1 MRAENF
7 SSPESLRGGRFE
19 SDGTVGVLFDV
30 ALTVSRRVTRRVDE
44 KIFKSRIPARGLFF
58 LSGSVKIR
66 GMKKYFL
73 ARLIQLVPI
82 LFGVTFLTFGMMQ
95 FAADDAVD
103 KIFEQSGSV
112 SEEIKAAKRA
122 ELGLDQPFMIQYGR
136 WLGGV
141 LTGDMGTSFISGKPV
156 FETFADKLPA
166 TIELMLVSIVLTIFI
181 ATPAGIIAAVNQNR
195 PLDLLI
201 RTVSFVG
208 NSLPNFFV
216 GLLLIYVL
224 ALKLNLLPII
234 GQNVTMPALTLTIA
248 MGAKYTRQIR
258 AVVLEELDK
267 PYVTGARS
275 RGVDEITILIKS
287 VLRSSLIMIITLLA
301 LSMGSLLGG
310 TAIVETIFMW
320 DGVGKM
326 AVDAILMRDYPLIQA
341 YVVWM
346 AIIYVMMNLAA
357 DLLYHWIDPRV
368 RYGEAAS

>member
-1 MRAENF
+1 M
-7 SSPESLRGGRFE
+7 
-19 SDGTVGVLFDV
+19 
-30 ALTVSRRVTRRVDE
+30 
-44 KIFKSRIPARGLFF
+44 
-58 LSGSVKIR
+58 
-66 GMKKYFL
+66 
-73 ARLIQLVPI
+73 PI

-112 SEEIKAAKRA
+112 SEEVKAAKRA
-122 ELGLDQPFMIQYGR
+122 ELGLDQPFLIQYGR

-141 LTGDMGTSFISGKPV
+141 LTGDMGRSFISGKLV

-166 TIELMLVSIVLTIFI
+166 TIELMLVSILLTILV
-181 ATPAGIIAAVNQNR
+181 ATPLGILAAVKQNR
-195 PLDLLI
+195 PLDYAI
-201 RTVSFVG
+201 RTLTFVG

-234 GQNVTMPALTLTIA
+234 GQNVIMPALTLTIA

-267 PYVTGARS
+267 PYVIGARS
-275 RGVDEITILIKS
+275 RGVDEVTILIKS

-346 AIIYVMMNLAA
+346 AIIYVLMNLAA
-357 DLLYHWIDPRV
+357 DLLYHRLDPRV
-368 RYGEAAS
+368 RYGEAS

>member
-1 MRAENF
+1 M
-7 SSPESLRGGRFE
+7 
-19 SDGTVGVLFDV
+19 
-30 ALTVSRRVTRRVDE
+30 
-44 KIFKSRIPARGLFF
+44 
-58 LSGSVKIR
+58 
-66 GMKKYFL
+66 
-73 ARLIQLVPI
+73 PI
-82 LFGVTFLTFGMMQ
+82 ILGVTFLTFGMMQ

-103 KIFEQSGSV
+103 KIFEQSGGV

-122 ELGLDQPFMIQYGR
+122 ELGLDQPFLIQYGN
-136 WLGGV
+136 WLGGI
-141 LTGDMGTSFISGKPV
+141 LTGDMGRSFISGKLV

-166 TIELMLVSIVLTIFI
+166 TIELMLVSILLTVLI
-181 ATPAGIIAAVNQNR
+181 ATPLGILSAVNQNR
-195 PLDLLI
+195 PLDYMI
-201 RTVSFVG
+201 RTLTFIG

-216 GLLLIYVL
+216 GLLLIYFL

-234 GQNVTMPALTLTIA
+234 GQNVIMPALTLTIA

-267 PYVTGARS
+267 PYVMGARS
-275 RGVDEITILIKS
+275 RGVDELTILIKS

-346 AIIYVMMNLAA
+346 AIIYVLINLAA
-357 DLLYHWIDPRV
+357 DLLYHWLDPRV
-368 RYGEAAS
+368 RLGELS

>member
-1 MRAENF
+1 
-7 SSPESLRGGRFE
+7 
-19 SDGTVGVLFDV
+19 
-30 ALTVSRRVTRRVDE
+30 
-44 KIFKSRIPARGLFF
+44 
-58 LSGSVKIR
+58 
-66 GMKKYFL
+66 MKKYFL

-103 KIFEQSGSV
+103 KIFEQAGSV
-112 SEEIKAAKRA
+112 SDEVKAAKRA
-122 ELGLDQPFMIQYGR
+122 ELGLDQPFLIQYGR
-136 WLGGV
+136 WLGGI
-141 LTGDMGTSFISGKPV
+141 LTGDMGRSFISGKLV

-166 TIELMLVSIVLTIFI
+166 TIELMLVSILLTILI
-181 ATPAGIIAAVNQNR
+181 ATPLGIIAAVKQNR
-195 PLDLLI
+195 PLDYVI
-201 RTVSFVG
+201 RGLSFVG

-216 GLLLIYVL
+216 GLLLIYFL

-234 GQNVTMPALTLTIA
+234 GQSVIMPALTLTIA

-267 PYVTGARS
+267 PYVMGARS

-287 VLRSSLIMIITLLA
+287 VLRSSLIVIITLLA

-346 AIIYVMMNLAA
+346 AIIYVLINLAA
-357 DLLYHWIDPRV
+357 DLLYHWLDPRV
-368 RYGEAAS
+368 RLGEAS